1 MSAFDRVEQYGVVH
15 LIAVHAAAVDRA
27 AEIRSTK

>member
-1 MSAFDRVEQYGVVH
+1 MIAFDRIEQYGVVH

-27 AEIRSTK
+27 AEIRSA

>member
-1 MSAFDRVEQYGVVH
+1 MSAFDRIEQYDVVH

-27 AEIRSTK
+27 AEIRST

>member
-1 MSAFDRVEQYGVVH
+1 MSAFDRIEQYDVVH

-27 AEIRSTK
+27 AEIRSA